1 MRSERS
7 ISCCGCG
14 YSLAGLDEGA
24 LCPECRMPV
33 ADSVRVARE
42 AGLVLPRPGWARW
55 GFATAAIAEAGLAVV
70 CVVCNVPPES
80 YFASPMGPSTLTK
93 AGIFAGLALWFVS
106 RAAWVV
112 IGGSLLPGRLRL
124 RALGVI
130 VLAWVAMSGAGAALI
145 GQTIQALNGPHEG
158 ELLTILGLGAGV
170 LASLI
175 HIFGMGSLAV
185 AIAPALK
192 AETGRLYVVTGA
204 WVVIVLFVAYFG
216 AMVLS
221 AFKIPGFDEHVMSL
235 ICATVAMASAVSC
248 WAGWRAVSRA
258 R

>member
-1 MRSERS
+1 
-7 ISCCGCG
+7 
-14 YSLAGLDEGA
+14 
-24 LCPECRMPV
+24 MPI
-33 ADSVRVARE
+33 ADSVRAARE
-42 AGLVLPRPGWARW
+42 GGLILPRLGWARW
-55 GFATAAIAEAGLAVV
+55 GFATAAIAEAGLAVL

-80 YFASPMGPSTLTK
+80 YFASPMGPSKLTK
-93 AGIFAGLALWFVS
+93 AGIFAALALWFVS

-130 VLAWVAMSGAGAALI
+130 VLAWVAMSGAASALI
-145 GQTIQALNGPHEG
+145 GETIRALNGPHEG
-158 ELLTILGLGAGV
+158 ELFTILGLGAGV

-192 AETGRLYVVTGA
+192 AETGRLYLETSTMPIVVLGS
-204 WVVIVLFVAYFG
+204 AYLG
-216 AMVLS
+216 AMLLS
-221 AFKIPGFDEHVMSL
+221 MFKIPGFDEHVKSL
-235 ICATVAMASAVSC
+235 ICAAVATASAVSC